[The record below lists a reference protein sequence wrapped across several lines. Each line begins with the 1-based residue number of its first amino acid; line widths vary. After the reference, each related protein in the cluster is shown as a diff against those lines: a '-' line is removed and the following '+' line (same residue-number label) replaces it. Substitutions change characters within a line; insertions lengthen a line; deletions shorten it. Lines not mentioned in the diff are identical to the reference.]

1 MEIREIT
8 QHKKQ
13 YFDLLYLADEQ
24 EDMIDRYLER
34 GTLFALYEEN
44 QLKAVSVVTL
54 EGEGVCEIKNIATY
68 PAEQRKGYGKR
79 LVTFLFEY
87 YKPSCTTMLV
97 GTGDFP
103 STLLFYEHCGFTI
116 SHRVENFFIDHYD
129 HPIYEEGEQLI
140 DMVYLKKTLR

>member
-1 MEIREIT
+1 
-8 QHKKQ
+8 
-13 YFDLLYLADEQ
+13 
-24 EDMIDRYLER
+24 
-34 GTLFALYEEN
+34 
-44 QLKAVSVVTL
+44 
-54 EGEGVCEIKNIATY
+54 
-68 PAEQRKGYGKR
+68 
-79 LVTFLFEY
+79 
-87 YKPSCTTMLV
+87 MLV